1 MLLLLQTYKSVG
13 HKVHSA
19 NLTARLVRCFVLKV
33 VPLHYNNKQ
42 AMTHSKDER
51 LEAFSRLLDVLDNL
65 RTHCPWD
72 RKQTNE
78 SLRANTIEEVYELSE
93 ALEQGDTNAI
103 SKELGDVLL
112 HVLFYARIGDEQG
125 DFDIVD
131 VCNKLIFRHPHIY
144 ATEQVEDAGQVVQ
157 LWEQVKQKEKDGN
170 KSVLSGVP
178 SALPALIKAYRIQDK
193 ARAVGFDWQEREEV
207 WAKVRE
213 ELQEV
218 EQEMTSGSA
227 DDLEA
232 EIGDLLFSIVNA
244 ARLYGVNPDNALE
257 RTNRKFIDRF
267 EYIERTAKTRG
278 QSITDLSLEEMETL
292 WQEAKKGTSK

>member
-1 MLLLLQTYKSVG
+1 MI
-13 HKVHSA
+13 
-19 NLTARLVRCFVLKV
+19 
-33 VPLHYNNKQ
+33 
-42 AMTHSKDER
+42 HSKDER

-78 SLRANTIEEVYELSE
+78 SLRANTIEEVYELSD
-93 ALEQGDTNAI
+93 ALQQGDTNAVC
-103 SKELGDVLL
+103 KELGDVLL

-131 VCNKLIFRHPHIY
+131 VCNKLCNKLIF
-144 ATEQVEDAGQVVQ
+144 
-157 LWEQVKQKEKDGN
+157 
-170 KSVLSGVP
+170 
-178 SALPALIKAYRIQDK
+178 RIQDK

-218 EQEMTSGSA
+218 EQEMTAGSA

-232 EIGDLLFSIVNA
+232 EVGDLLFSIVNA

-257 RTNRKFIDRF
+257 RTNRKFIERF
-267 EYIERTAKTRG
+267 EYIERTAKEHG
-278 QSITDLSLEEMETL
+278 KSITDLSLEEMETL
-292 WQEAKKGTSK
+292 WQEAKKGINQ